1 MDCKNIYDATE
12 IQEIFSRYAHHA
24 DKEEYKGQRAPAMLC
39 QPPVGAIHLT
49 RKAKEGQ
56 AVGAGGCSA
65 ESNEAISLSEQKRNL
80 TVL

>member
-1 MDCKNIYDATE
+1 
-12 IQEIFSRYAHHA
+12 
-24 DKEEYKGQRAPAMLC
+24 MLC